1 MTHLAGMIPDS
12 PDVEWRRS
20 ARARRISLRVDM
32 RSGRVVLTL
41 PPRAAR
47 AAGLAAL
54 QAHAGW
60 IRERLDRLPA
70 PVRLQD
76 GALVPLGGV
85 PHRIRHRPGLL
96 GGVIAGGELRVGGA
110 PGSLPRRVMDFLRV
124 EARRSL
130 GAIAAAKAGLAGLHV
145 RGVVV
150 RDTRSR
156 WGSCTAAGT
165 LMFCWRL
172 VMAPPSVQD
181 YVVAHEVAHLR
192 HMNHG
197 AAFWALV
204 DTLTPHRRMAEAWL
218 LAEGARLQ
226 RVG

>member
-1 MTHLAGMIPDS
+1 MKPDS
-12 PDVEWRRS
+12 PPDSLNVEWRRS
-20 ARARRISLRVDM
+20 ARARRISLRVDA

-41 PPRAAR
+41 PLRAAR
-47 AAGLAAL
+47 ATGLAAL
-54 QAHAGW
+54 QTHAGW
-60 IRERLDRLPA
+60 IRARLDRLPA

-96 GGVIAGGELRVGGA
+96 GGAVAGGELHVGGA
-110 PGSLPRRVMDFLRV
+110 PESLPRRVTDLLRG

-130 GAIAAAKAGLAGLHV
+130 GALAVAKAGLAGLPLH
-145 RGVVV
+145 GVVV

-172 VMAPPSVQD
+172 VMAPAAVQD

-192 HMNHG
+192 HMDHG
-197 AAFWALV
+197 PAFWALV
-204 DTLTPHRRMAEAWL
+204 DTLTPHRRMAGAWL

>member
-1 MTHLAGMIPDS
+1 MTPDS
-12 PDVEWRRS
+12 PEVEWRRS
-20 ARARRISLRVDM
+20 ARARRISLRVDP

-47 AAGLAAL
+47 AAGVRVL
-54 QAHAGW
+54 QTHAGW
-60 IRERLDRLPA
+60 IRERLDRLPV
-70 PVRLQD
+70 PVQLCD
-76 GALVPLGGV
+76 GATVPVGGV

-96 GGVIAGGELRVGGA
+96 GGVIAAGELHVGGA
-110 PGSLPRRVMDFLRV
+110 PESLPRRVTELLRL

-130 GAIAAAKAGLAGLHV
+130 GALAMAKAGPAELYV

-172 VMAPPSVQD
+172 VMAPMAVQD

-192 HMNHG
+192 HMDHG
-197 AAFWALV
+197 RAFWALV
-204 DTLTPHRRMAEAWL
+204 DTLTPHRHMAEAWL
-218 LAEGARLQ
+218 MAEGAALQ